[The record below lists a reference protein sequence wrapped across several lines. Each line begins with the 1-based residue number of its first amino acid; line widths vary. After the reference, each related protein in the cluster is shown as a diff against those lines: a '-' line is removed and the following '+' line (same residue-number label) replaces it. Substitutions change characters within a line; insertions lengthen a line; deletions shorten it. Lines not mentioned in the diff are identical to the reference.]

1 MDAASTDIYV
11 LFLLLAPLS
20 ALLITL
26 VGKLLPREVSPIP
39 AFLLWFCGS
48 LWALLRTTDAAGA
61 VPRLYA
67 FGGWREPLG
76 IVFELNGIGWASAA
90 LALVIFTVVW
100 LASWRQRGY
109 GSSFYF
115 TLYLTH
121 FSLLGILFSRDLFNL
136 FVWFEVL
143 SLCSIIL
150 VAYDRTA
157 TAMLAAFRYLLLST
171 VSITFFLI
179 GVWIFY
185 RSTGSL
191 AFGEIAAHLQELPK
205 GAGAAFTTALT
216 LITIGIATR
225 SAVVPFHAWLPPA
238 HSSAPYPVS
247 ALLSGLV
254 IKIPLLAL
262 WHFYAY
268 IPFSPLEQLP
278 TWLGIGGALVG
289 GIAAVMQSDAKRIL
303 AYSSVGQMGFIVAVF
318 SFGGALGETATLFY
332 ILLHALSKALL
343 FLSVGYVTHQAGSRD
358 VYSLRGMQ
366 RRFPLTAVWY
376 WIAAFTLMGIPLSGG
391 YYAKLLVS
399 STLYSYPAAWL
410 LNIAGVATAIA
421 LFKLGRI
428 FTGQWTGSEAYLEDS
443 LEAGFR
449 SNRGTG
455 LATESASNIDTGT
468 GKKRMTIG
476 AASLGM
482 AILAAA
488 CVAIAL
494 FPQHLFAFL
503 SSLSVVGPQ
512 SLGSVIE
519 GFEVSLSGPT
529 WYSAGS
535 LLKAVLITLSG
546 AAGLFIFQIQGLR
559 RGMRSKIMTSIA
571 SIARVNLNSSLRLL
585 VAGLL
590 LLLLF
595 SHL

>member
-1 MDAASTDIYV
+1 MDSAPTDIYV

-20 ALLITL
+20 AVLVTLLS
-26 VGKLLPREVSPIP
+26 KLLPREVSQLP
-39 AFLLWFCGS
+39 AFLIWFVGS
-48 LWALLRTTDAAGA
+48 LWALLRTADAAGS
-61 VPRLYA
+61 VPRMYA

-76 IVFELNGIGWASAA
+76 IVFELNGIGWAAA
-90 LALVIFTVVW
+90 LLALVIFTAVW
-100 LASWRQRGY
+100 LVSWKQRGY

-150 VAYDRTA
+150 VAYDRTP
-157 TAMLAAFRYLLLST
+157 TALLAAFKYLLLST

-179 GVWIFY
+179 GVWIVY

-191 AFGEIAAHLQELPK
+191 SFGEIAAYLHALPK
-205 GAGAAFTTALT
+205 GAWPFSKTALV
-216 LITIGIATR
+216 LITVGIATR
-225 SAVVPFHAWLPPA
+225 SAVIPFHTWLPPA
-238 HSSAPYPVS
+238 HSAAPYPVS

-254 IKIPLLAL
+254 IKVPLLAL

-268 IPFSPLEQLP
+268 LPFSPMEQLP
-278 TWLGIGGALVG
+278 IWLGIGGALVG

-303 AYSSVGQMGFIVAVF
+303 AYSSVGQIGFIVAVF
-318 SFGGALGETATLFY
+318 SFGGALGQTAALFY

-343 FLSVGYVTHQAGSRD
+343 FLSVGYVSHHAGSRD

-399 STLYSYPAAWL
+399 STLYSYPGAWL
-410 LNIAGVATAIA
+410 LNLAGAATAIA

-428 FTGQWTGSEAYLEDS
+428 FTGPQAIREAG
-443 LEAGFR
+443 LEAG
-449 SNRGTG
+449 
-455 LATESASNIDTGT
+455 LAAKSVDNEKTSA
-468 GKKRMTIG
+468 IG
-476 AASLGM
+476 SASLGM

-494 FPQHLFAFL
+494 FPQQLFRFL
-503 SSLSVVGPQ
+503 TFL
-512 SLGSVIE
+512 SVIE
-519 GFEVSLSGPT
+519 AGSVGVRSTVLVIESSV
-529 WYSAGS
+529 WYSTGS
-535 LLKAVLITLSG
+535 LLKAALITISG
-546 AAGLFIFQIQGLR
+546 IAGLFIFRITTL
-559 RGMRSKIMTSIA
+559 TSIF
-571 SIARVNLNSSLRLL
+571 RVGLNSSLRFM

-590 LLLLF
+590 LLLFL
-595 SHL
+595 SLL

>member
-1 MDAASTDIYV
+1 MDAAPTDIYV

-20 ALLITL
+20 AVLITL
-26 VGKLLPREVSPIP
+26 LGKLLPRKVSQVP
-39 AFLLWFCGS
+39 AFLIWFFGG
-48 LWALLRTTDAAGA
+48 LWALLRTADAAGSA
-61 VPRLYA
+61 PRMYA

-76 IVFELNGIGWASAA
+76 IVFELNGIGWAAA
-90 LALVIFTVVW
+90 VLALVIFTAVW
-100 LASWRQRGY
+100 LVSWKQRGY

-150 VAYDRTA
+150 VAYDRTP
-157 TAMLAAFRYLLLST
+157 TALLAAFRYLLLST

-191 AFGEIAAHLQELPK
+191 AFGEIAAYLKALPR
-205 GAGAAFTTALT
+205 GAGAVSKTALA
-216 LITIGIATR
+216 LITVGIATR
-225 SAVVPFHAWLPPA
+225 SAVVPFHTWLPPA

-247 ALLSGLV
+247 TLLSGLV
-254 IKIPLLAL
+254 IKVPLLAL

-268 IPFSPLEQLP
+268 LPFSPVEQLP

-289 GIAAVMQSDAKRIL
+289 GIAAVMQRDAKRIL

-318 SFGGALGETATLFY
+318 SFGGALGKTATLFY

-343 FLSVGYVTHQAGSRD
+343 FLSVGYVSHHAGSRD
-358 VYSLRGMQ
+358 VYLLRGMQ

-399 STLYSYPAAWL
+399 SSLYSHPGAWL
-410 LNIAGVATAIA
+410 LNIAGAATAIA

-428 FTGQWTGSEAYLEDS
+428 FTGLQADT
-443 LEAGFR
+443 EAGL
-449 SNRGTG
+449 GTD
-455 LATESASNIDTGT
+455 LVAEFDA
-468 GKKRMTIG
+468 GKKTQAIG
-476 AASLGM
+476 AITLGM
-482 AILAAA
+482 AIPAAA

-494 FPQHLFAFL
+494 FPQHLFRFL
-503 SSLSVVGPQ
+503 SSLSVVGP
-512 SLGSVIE
+512 VIE
-519 GFEVSLSGPT
+519 GSGGTISGLS
-529 WYSAGS
+529 WYSTSS
-535 LLKAVLITLSG
+535 LLKAALITLSG
-546 AAGLFIFQIQGLR
+546 AAGLFIFQIQGVR
-559 RGMRSKIMTSIA
+559 KGIQAMSTA
-571 SIARVNLNSSLRLL
+571 SSAGVGLNSSLRFLA
-585 VAGLL
+585 AGLL
-590 LLLLF
+590 LLLLL
-595 SHL
+595 SQL

>member
-1 MDAASTDIYV
+1 MDSAPTDIYV

-20 ALLITL
+20 AVLVTLLS
-26 VGKLLPREVSPIP
+26 KLLPREVSQLP
-39 AFLLWFCGS
+39 AFLIWFVGS
-48 LWALLRTTDAAGA
+48 LWALLRTADAAGS
-61 VPRLYA
+61 VPRMYA

-76 IVFELNGIGWASAA
+76 IVFELNGIGWAAA
-90 LALVIFTVVW
+90 LLALVIFTAVW
-100 LASWRQRGY
+100 LVSWKQRGY

-150 VAYDRTA
+150 VAYDRTP
-157 TAMLAAFRYLLLST
+157 TALLAAFKYLLLST

-179 GVWIFY
+179 GVWIVY

-191 AFGEIAAHLQELPK
+191 SFGEIAAYLHALPK
-205 GAGAAFTTALT
+205 GAWPFSKTALV
-216 LITIGIATR
+216 LITVGIATR
-225 SAVVPFHAWLPPA
+225 SAVIPFHTWLPPA
-238 HSSAPYPVS
+238 HSAAPYPVS

-254 IKIPLLAL
+254 IKVPLLAL

-268 IPFSPLEQLP
+268 LPFSPVEQLP
-278 TWLGIGGALVG
+278 IWLGIGGALVG

-303 AYSSVGQMGFIVAVF
+303 AYSSVGQIGFIVAVF
-318 SFGGALGETATLFY
+318 SFGGALGQTAALFY

-343 FLSVGYVTHQAGSRD
+343 FLSVGYVSHHAGSRD

-399 STLYSYPAAWL
+399 STLYTYPGAWL
-410 LNIAGVATAIA
+410 LNIAGAATAIA

-428 FTGQWTGSEAYLEDS
+428 FTGPS
-443 LEAGFR
+443 
-449 SNRGTG
+449 TG
-455 LATESASNIDTGT
+455 LAAEPVPGT
-468 GKKRMTIG
+468 GIKTRAIS

-488 CVAIAL
+488 CVAMAL
-494 FPQHLFAFL
+494 FPQQLFRFL
-503 SSLSVVGPQ
+503 SSLSVINPGGISPGGIGQ
-512 SLGSVIE
+512 RGSELVID
-519 GFEVSLSGPT
+519 SSI
-529 WYSAGS
+529 WYSP
-535 LLKAVLITLSG
+535 
-546 AAGLFIFQIQGLR
+546 
-559 RGMRSKIMTSIA
+559 
-571 SIARVNLNSSLRLL
+571 SSL
-585 VAGLL
+585 
-590 LLLLF
+590 
-595 SHL
+595 

>member
-1 MDAASTDIYV
+1 MNAAPTDIYV

-20 ALLITL
+20 AVLVTLLS
-26 VGKLLPREVSPIP
+26 KLLPREVSQLP
-39 AFLLWFCGS
+39 AFLIWFVGS
-48 LWALLRTTDAAGA
+48 LWALLRTADAAGS
-61 VPRLYA
+61 VPRMYA

-76 IVFELNGIGWASAA
+76 IVFELNGIGWAAA
-90 LALVIFTVVW
+90 LLALVIFTAVW
-100 LASWRQRGY
+100 LVSWKQRGY

-150 VAYDRTA
+150 VAYDRTP
-157 TAMLAAFRYLLLST
+157 TALLAAFRYLLLST
-171 VSITFFLI
+171 VSITFYLI

-191 AFGEIAAHLQELPK
+191 AFGEIAAYLKELPR
-205 GAGAAFTTALT
+205 GAGAVSKTALA
-216 LITIGIATR
+216 LITVGIATR
-225 SAVVPFHAWLPPA
+225 SAVVPFHTWLPPA

-254 IKIPLLAL
+254 IKVPLLAL

-268 IPFSPLEQLP
+268 LPFSPMEQLP

-318 SFGGALGETATLFY
+318 SFGGAFGEAASLFY
-332 ILLHALSKALL
+332 ILLHALSKSLL
-343 FLSVGYVTHQAGSRD
+343 FLSVGYVTQHAGSRD
-358 VYSLRGMQ
+358 VYILRGMQ

-399 STLYSYPAAWL
+399 SSLYNHPGAWL
-410 LNIAGVATAIA
+410 LNIAGAATAIA

-428 FTGQWTGSEAYLEDS
+428 FTGPRDDTEDG
-443 LEAGFR
+443 L
-449 SNRGTG
+449 GTG
-455 LATESASNIDTGT
+455 LRISIAAEPGTSA
-468 GKKRMTIG
+468 KPRAIG
-476 AASLGM
+476 AITLGM
-482 AILAAA
+482 ALLAAS

-494 FPQHLFAFL
+494 FPQHLFRFL
-503 SSLSVVGPQ
+503 SSLSIVGP
-512 SLGSVIE
+512 VIE
-519 GFEVSLSGPT
+519 GSGGAISGPISGLS
-529 WYSAGS
+529 WYSSSS
-535 LLKAVLITLSG
+535 LLKAALITLSG
-546 AAGLFIFQIQGLR
+546 TAGLFIFQIQKVRKGIQTMSTAYSA
-559 RGMRSKIMTSIA
+559 GA
-571 SIARVNLNSSLRLL
+571 GLNSSLRFL

-590 LLLLF
+590 LLLFL
-595 SHL
+595 SHLEQF

>member
-1 MDAASTDIYV
+1 MDAAPTDVYV

-20 ALLITL
+20 AVLVTL

-39 AFLLWFCGS
+39 AFLIWFSGS
-48 LWALLRTTDAAGA
+48 LWSLLHTTDAAGSS
-61 VPRLYA
+61 PRMYA

-76 IVFELNGIGWASAA
+76 IVFELNGIGWAAA
-90 LALVIFTVVW
+90 VLALVIFTAVW

-191 AFGEIAAHLQELPK
+191 AFGEIAAYLQNLPK
-205 GAGAAFTTALT
+205 GAWPLSKTALA
-216 LITIGIATR
+216 LITVGIATR
-225 SAVVPFHAWLPPA
+225 SAVVPFHTWLPPA
-238 HSSAPYPVS
+238 HSTAPYPVS

-254 IKIPLLAL
+254 IKVPLLAL

-268 IPFSPLEQLP
+268 LPFSPLEQLP

-376 WIAAFTLMGIPLSGG
+376 WIAALTLMGIPLSGG

-399 STLYSYPAAWL
+399 STLYSYPGAWL
-410 LNIAGVATAIA
+410 LNLAGAATAIA

-428 FTGQWTGSEAYLEDS
+428 FTGPWTS
-443 LEAGFR
+443 LA
-449 SNRGTG
+449 
-455 LATESASNIDTGT
+455 AESGT
-468 GKKRMTIG
+468 GKKRRTIG
-476 AASLGM
+476 ATSFGM

-503 SSLSVVGPQ
+503 SSLSVLGPRSVVPMDPGTQ
-512 SLGSVIE
+512 SLGSAIE
-519 GFEVSLSGPT
+519 GSGVQLSGPV

-535 LLKAVLITLSG
+535 LLKAALITLSG

-559 RGMRSKIMTSIA
+559 RSMQSRIMTSLAAIT
-571 SIARVNLNSSLRLL
+571 RVNLNGSLRLL

-590 LLLLF
+590 LVLLF
-595 SHL
+595 SQL